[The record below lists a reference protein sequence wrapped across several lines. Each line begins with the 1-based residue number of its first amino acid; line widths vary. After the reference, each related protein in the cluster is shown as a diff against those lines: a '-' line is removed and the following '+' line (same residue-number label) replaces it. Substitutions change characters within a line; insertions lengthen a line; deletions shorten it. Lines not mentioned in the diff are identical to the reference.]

1 MKKTT
6 VIIAAGFALLAIIFA
21 LFNTSSA
28 PKVTSKTTDST
39 VTEKSDVPTWTYNT
53 VKNEMGESTIMAT
66 IQSTNKVE
74 FDFPY
79 QGGSVGYLVIKKSPK
94 GGLNIMYRVS
104 NGQIDVD
111 IIEGTDIRVKY
122 DDETPKK
129 YTMSSSSDNSTDVLF
144 FDGEAS
150 VLSKIKKSKKVV
162 VEVPFFQNGNQQFT
176 FNTENLKW

>member
-1 MKKTT
+1 MKNTT
-6 VIIAAGFALLAIIFA
+6 VLIAAGIALLAIIFA
-21 LFNTSSA
+21 LFNTSPA
-28 PKVTSKTTDST
+28 PTVTSKSTDTT
-39 VTEKSDVPTWTYNT
+39 VTEKSEVPTWTYDT

-66 IQSTNKVE
+66 IQSTNKVD

-79 QGGSVGYLVIKKSPK
+79 QGGSVGYLVIKKSAR

-122 DDETPKK
+122 DDENPKT
-129 YTMSSSSDNSTDVLF
+129 YNMSSSNDNSTDVLF
-144 FDGEAS
+144 FNGETS
-150 VLSKIKKSKKVV
+150 VLSKIKNSKKVV
-162 VEVPFFQNGNQQFT
+162 VEVPFFQGGNKQFT